1 MVNNYCCDRT
11 CLSQLYRHQ
20 DSTSNVSVVIQQ
32 GQILQTL
39 LQNINTNYFN
49 PLQSPNKL
57 SGLSSKT
64 YQDVIRFYFLY
75 ELLSGNSIYK
85 RLVYDYHNASSTY
98 ILVDDSN
105 LVTPVDFQVITFDRV
120 TNFT

>member
-1 MVNNYCCDRT
+1 MT
-11 CLSQLYRHQ
+11 
-20 DSTSNVSVVIQQ
+20 VVIQQ
-32 GQILQTL
+32 SQILQTL

-75 ELLSGNSIYK
+75 ELLSGNTIYK

-105 LVTPVDFQVITFDRV
+105 LVTPVAFQVIAFDRV